1 MDEETRQEFNK
12 LHERL
17 NKIQEENNHR
27 HKKIYQQNIGRDA
40 KIEALEERVSS
51 IERVVFS

>member
-1 MDEETRQEFNK
+1 MDEETRQEFKK

-17 NKIQEENNHR
+17 NEIQEENNHW